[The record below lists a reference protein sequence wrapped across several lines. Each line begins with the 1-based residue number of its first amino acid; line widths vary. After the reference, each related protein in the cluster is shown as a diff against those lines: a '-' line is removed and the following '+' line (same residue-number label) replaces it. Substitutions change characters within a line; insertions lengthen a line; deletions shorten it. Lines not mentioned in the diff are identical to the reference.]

1 MKELKKKKNTQC
13 SLTFKKDFRLNWSLY
28 LLVLPVI
35 AYYVIFHYVP
45 MYGIIIAFKDYKI
58 NLGIGGSPW
67 VGLKHFISF
76 FQNPNFWRLVRNT
89 VRISLGTLIF
99 GMPAPIIFALLLNE
113 LRLKKLRSVI
123 QTVSIFPHFVS
134 LVVVCAIIKEFC
146 LSDGLF
152 NIIGGFFGL
161 PAKSLLQIPEA
172 FTPIYVISHLWE
184 KTGWSS
190 LIYLAA
196 IAGIDTQI
204 YEAADID
211 GATRFEK
218 MWYITLPSIKPTFII
233 LFIMAVGGVMS
244 VGSEKILLLYNES
257 IYSTAD
263 VISTYLYRKGLLE
276 FNFSY
281 STAVNLFNSVINFM
295 LVILANRISK
305 KVSETSLF

>member
-1 MKELKKKKNTQC
+1 MKAKAKQNGQC
-13 SLTFKKDFRLNWSLY
+13 TLSFRKDFRRNWSLY
-28 LLVLPVI
+28 LLVLPVL
-35 AYYVIFHYVP
+35 AYYVIFNYVP
-45 MYGIIIAFKDYKI
+45 MYGITIAFQDFKM
-58 NLGIGGSPW
+58 NQGFFGSKF
-67 VGLKHFISF
+67 VGLKHFITF
-76 FQNPNFWRLVRNT
+76 FEYPQFWRLIRNT
-89 VRISLGTLIF
+89 IRISLATLIF

-152 NIIGGFFGL
+152 NTVLGWFGFQ
-161 PAKSLLQIPEA
+161 AQSLLQIPSA

-204 YEAADID
+204 FEAASLD
-211 GATRFEK
+211 GAGRFQK
-218 MWYITLPSIKPTFII
+218 MWYITLPCIKGTFII

-244 VGSEKILLLYNES
+244 VGSEKILLLYNET
-257 IYSTAD
+257 IYASAD

-281 STAVNLFNSVINFM
+281 STAVNLFNSVINFT
-295 LVILANRISK
+295 LVIAANRISK
-305 KVSETSLF
+305 KLSDTSLF

>member
-1 MKELKKKKNTQC
+1 MKGRKKKENQC
-13 SLTFKKDFRLNWSLY
+13 TLTFRKDFQRNWSLY

-35 AYYVIFHYVP
+35 IFYLIFHYVP

-58 NLGIGGSPW
+58 NLGIMGSPW
-67 VGLKHFISF
+67 VGLKHFLSF
-76 FQNPNFWRLVRNT
+76 FENPNFWRLVKNT
-89 VRISLGTLIF
+89 VRISLSTLII
-99 GMPAPIIFALLLNE
+99 GMPAPIIFALLVNE
-113 LRLKKLRSVI
+113 LRMKKLRSVI

-152 NIIGGFFGL
+152 NIIGGWFGL
-161 PAKSLLQIPEA
+161 PAKSLLQMPAA

-196 IAGIDTQI
+196 IAGIDSQI

-211 GATRFEK
+211 GASRWKK
-218 MWYITLPSIKPTFII
+218 MWYITLPSIKPTFVI
-233 LFIMAVGGVMS
+233 LFIMAVGGIMS

-281 STAVNLFNSVINFM
+281 STAVNLFNSVINFT
-295 LVILANRISK
+295 LVILANKFSK
-305 KVSETSLF
+305 KISDMSLF